1 MQFFRTTQLFDFA
14 PNVAVSFLKISSL
27 RRLIDSPLNLGRI
40 TATSDIYLTH
50 LLHHSHWDWASKR
63 FQLVLTALH
72 YCIYLS
78 EKCAGAKCR
87 QNKLQNIEAIIAWKT
102 VASGSQVNGHWPKQC
117 STHPQEDICWRLLL
131 ITILVQSTKYCK
143 IMNIG

>member
-14 PNVAVSFLKISSL
+14 RNITVSFLKISSL

-40 TATSDIYLTH
+40 TATSDIFFTH
-50 LLHHSHWDWASKR
+50 LLHQSHWAWASKR
-63 FQLVLTALH
+63 FQLVLTVLH

-78 EKCAGAKCR
+78 EKSAGAKCR
-87 QNKLQNIEAIIAWKT
+87 QNKLQNVEADIAWKT
-102 VASGSQVNGHWPKQC
+102 AASDSQVNGHWPKQC
-117 STHPQEDICWRLLL
+117 STHPQEDICWRFLLR
-131 ITILVQSTKYCK
+131 TILVRSTKYFK